1 MPRSLLFAALLAS
14 SALIGLAASASAQV
28 VPSRDVRLD
37 GVSLVGRWTA
47 VEVVGDRGAT
57 ADLAR
62 GTLSTVLVVNP
73 TGHVIL
79 RGADRREGRG
89 APALFTGV
97 LVDDV
102 LRLRGL
108 PGEAEVQVVG
118 RRLHVV
124 DPRGRRTV
132 FVRAR

>member
-1 MPRSLLFAALLAS
+1 MLRPLLFAALLA
-14 SALIGLAASASAQV
+14 ALLAASASAQIA
-28 VPSRDVRLD
+28 PDRDVRLG

-47 VEVVGDRGAT
+47 VEVVGDPGAT

-62 GTLSTVLVVNP
+62 GTLSTVLVINP

-79 RGADRREGRG
+79 RGADRREGQG

-97 LVDDV
+97 LVEHV
-102 LRLRGL
+102 LRLNGL
-108 PGEAEVQVVG
+108 PGEAEVQLVG
-118 RRLHVV
+118 PRLHVV

-132 FVRAR
+132 FRRDR

>member
-1 MPRSLLFAALLAS
+1 MLRLALFALLTS
-14 SALIGLAASASAQV
+14 STLIGLAASAGAQV
-28 VPSRDVRLD
+28 APDRDVRLD

-47 VEVVGDRGAT
+47 VEVVGDGAAT
-57 ADLAR
+57 ADLAE
-62 GTLSTVLVVNP
+62 GTLSTVLVINP

-79 RGADRREGRG
+79 RGADRRQGRG

-97 LVDDV
+97 LVEHV
-102 LRLRGL
+102 LRLNDL

-118 RRLHVV
+118 RRLHIV